1 MIKFTIR
8 QMEYFEALAQ
18 TGHFGRAAALASVT
32 QPALSAQIAEME
44 QRLECRLFERGS
56 RAVRLTE
63 EGRQLQPRIERILNE
78 LRELG
83 TVAQRGRNRMEG
95 RFRLGIIPTI
105 APYLLPRLLP
115 DLRTRFPGL
124 KVELR
129 EAITGT
135 LIEETADGKL
145 DGFVAALPIE
155 HPRLVREELFVDR
168 FLLAVPKD
176 DPDFV
181 APPVPPESPVLER
194 LMLLEDGHCMRE
206 QALAV
211 CGRIRPVA
219 MANYSATSLTTLL
232 HMVAHGHGV
241 TLIPEMAANAD
252 RAVPDLRIVPF
263 AEPAPSRRVCMAWR
277 TNGSR
282 QEECRVLAQL
292 IRNLA
297 ASDDTGNIQREPDPH
312 DPEHEEAQRE
322 HGLAVANPV

>member
-18 TGHFGRAAALASVT
+18 TGHFGRAASLTGVT

-44 QRLECRLFERGS
+44 ERLQCRLFERGG
-56 RAVRLTE
+56 RDVRLTE
-63 EGRQLQPRIERILNE
+63 EARQLQPRIERILNE

-83 TVAQRGRNRMEG
+83 SLAQRGRNPMQG

-115 DLRTRFPGL
+115 NLRQRYPNL
-124 KVELR
+124 QVELR

-135 LIEETADGKL
+135 LIEETANGQL
-145 DGFVAALPIE
+145 DGFVAALPVD
-155 HPRLVREELFVDR
+155 HPRLVWEALFDDR
-168 FLLAVPKD
+168 FLLAIPKD
-176 DPDFV
+176 DPELV
-181 APPVPPESPVLER
+181 SPPVPPESPVLER

-211 CGRIRPVA
+211 CGKVRPVA

-241 TLIPEMAANAD
+241 TLIPDMATNAD
-252 RAVPDLRIVPF
+252 RAMPGLRIVPF
-263 AEPAPSRRVCMAWR
+263 AEPAPSRRICMAWR
-277 TNGSR
+277 ANSSR
-282 QEECRVLAQL
+282 QDECRILARL
-292 IRNLA
+292 I
-297 ASDDTGNIQREPDPH
+297 SDVAGSDNTEKVKRQPDPH
-312 DPEHEEAQRE
+312 DAEDEIADGEDRA
-322 HGLAVANPV
+322 AVAKPV